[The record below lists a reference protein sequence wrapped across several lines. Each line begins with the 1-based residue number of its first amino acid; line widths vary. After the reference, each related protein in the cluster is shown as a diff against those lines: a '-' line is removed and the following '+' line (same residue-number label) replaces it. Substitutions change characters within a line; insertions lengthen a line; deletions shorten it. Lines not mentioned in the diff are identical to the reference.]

1 MSIDCHKYY
10 YHVILALIY
19 ILPTCE
25 ASYCCLIVTFHYQL
39 TDSCIPLHERH
50 RCVLPAAVSSNF
62 AVADRY
68 KFRTRQVSETMSF
81 RCIGISNA
89 AYMAIIVMYRLFFI
103 FATSYCTFTQ
113 KVSHFMGLRLP
124 WLDLPPWEN
133 SCTSEFKD
141 F

>member
-1 MSIDCHKYY
+1 MPLYFICHLCSL
-10 YHVILALIY
+10 VQLAIIQTLYVNRLSQVLLSRYFSFIY

-25 ASYCCLIVTFHYQL
+25 ASYCCLIETFHYQL

-89 AYMAIIVMYRLFFI
+89 ADMAIIVMYRLFFI
-103 FATSYCTFTQ
+103 LATSYCTFT
-113 KVSHFMGLRLP
+113 
-124 WLDLPPWEN
+124 
-133 SCTSEFKD
+133 
-141 F
+141 